1 MRIES
6 PNVVAWVPVKLTS
19 PAPWPR
25 TTRLMRITLAIAF
38 GMITASGALA
48 QGTESAEARVNA
60 QRDELARIRAER
72 DELEKKMNG
81 LQNTAHELR
90 DEVNLL
96 DRQNDA
102 TARMVTSLDN
112 QLVAITDEVTTTT
125 TDLQASEREAI
136 IKRAVLQRRLIEIY
150 KRGPLYPAEVLFSA
164 QSVGQLVARYK
175 YLHLLALRDK
185 GLVHRLDELHDKI
198 ESQHIQL
205 VRLQNSVS
213 ENRATKEQEASRLAE
228 LEQQQARNLARVQ
241 EDAKRAKARLAELEK
256 SEARLNNVIASFEAE
271 RRRASGR
278 AGAPALSP
286 SSIRT
291 TDIGRLD
298 WPVNGA
304 FLYRFGRF
312 VNPNNTTTRWNGI
325 GITAPV
331 GTIVKS
337 VSGGTVAYAGPMGTY
352 GNTVILEHGGGDYSV
367 YGSLDRI
374 DVRKGSRV
382 IKGQAIGT
390 VGVSDPALGPHLH
403 FEIRRGGPA
412 VDPAEWLRAVR

>member
-1 MRIES
+1 MPYR
-6 PNVVAWVPVKLTS
+6 V
-19 PAPWPR
+19 
-25 TTRLMRITLAIAF
+25 
-38 GMITASGALA
+38 ALA
-48 QGTESAEARVNA
+48 VMLVALPLSAQQTESAEARINA

-72 DELEKKMNG
+72 DELEAKMSG

-96 DRQNDA
+96 DKQHDA
-102 TARMVTSLDN
+102 TARMVKSLDN
-112 QLVAITDEVTTTT
+112 QLVAITDEVQSTT
-125 TDLQASEREAI
+125 TDLQNSEREAAV
-136 IKRAVLQRRLIEIY
+136 KRVVLQRRLAEIY
-150 KRGPLYPAEVLFSA
+150 KRGPLYSAEVLFSA

-185 GLVHRLDELHDKI
+185 GLVRRLEELHDKI
-198 ESQHIQL
+198 EAQQGQL
-205 VRLQNSVS
+205 VRLQNSVA
-213 ENRATKEQEASRLAE
+213 ENRAEKAREAARLAD
-228 LEQQQARNLARVQ
+228 LERQQTRNLARVQ
-241 EDAKRAKARLAELEK
+241 EDTKRTKARLAELEK
-256 SEARLNNVIASFEAE
+256 SEARMNNMIAAFEAE
-271 RRRASGR
+271 RRRANSR
-278 AGAPALSP
+278 GAATMAP

-325 GITAPV
+325 GIAAAIGTA
-331 GTIVKS
+331 VKS
-337 VSGGTVAYAGPMGTY
+337 VSSGTVAYAGQMGTY

-367 YGSLDRI
+367 YGSLDHI
-374 DVRKGSRV
+374 SVRKGARV
-382 IKGQAIGT
+382 IKGQTLGT

-412 VDPAEWLRAVR
+412 VDPAEWLRAAR

>member
-1 MRIES
+1 MS
-6 PNVVAWVPVKLTS
+6 
-19 PAPWPR
+19 
-25 TTRLMRITLAIAF
+25 
-38 GMITASGALA
+38 
-48 QGTESAEARVNA
+48 
-60 QRDELARIRAER
+60 
-72 DELEKKMNG
+72 G

-96 DRQNDA
+96 DKQHDA
-102 TARMVTSLDN
+102 TARMVKSLDN
-112 QLVAITDEVTTTT
+112 QLVAITDEVQTTT
-125 TDLQASEREAI
+125 TDMENSEREAA
-136 IKRAVLQRRLIEIY
+136 IKRAVLQRRLSEIY
-150 KRGPLYPAEVLFSA
+150 KRGPLYSAEVLFSA

-185 GLVHRLDELHDKI
+185 GLVRRLEELHDKI
-198 ESQHIQL
+198 ETQHIQL
-205 VRLQNSVS
+205 VRLQNSVA
-213 ENRATKEQEASRLAE
+213 ENRTQKEQEAARLAD
-228 LEQQQARNLARVQ
+228 LERQQARNLARVQ
-241 EDAKRAKARLAELEK
+241 EDTKRTKARLAELEK
-256 SEARLNNVIASFEAE
+256 SEARMNNMIAAFEAE
-271 RRRASGR
+271 RRRASTR
-278 AGAPALSP
+278 AGTATMAP

-325 GITAPV
+325 GISAAV
-331 GTIVKS
+331 GTTVKS
-337 VSGGTVAYAGPMGTY
+337 VSSGTVAYAGPMGTY

-374 DVRKGSRV
+374 AVRKGARV
-382 IKGQAIGT
+382 IKGQTLGT

-412 VDPAEWLRAVR
+412 VDPAEWLRAAR

>member
-1 MRIES
+1 MRIS
-6 PNVVAWVPVKLTS
+6 
-19 PAPWPR
+19 
-25 TTRLMRITLAIAF
+25 LAIVGLLLSGSVAF
-38 GMITASGALA
+38 A

-72 DELEKKMNG
+72 DELEKKMSG

-96 DRQNDA
+96 DRQHDA
-102 TARMVTSLDN
+102 TSRMVKSLDN

-125 TDLQASEREAI
+125 SDLQASEREAT
-136 IKRAVLQRRLIEIY
+136 IKRTVLQRRLIEIY

-198 ESQHIQL
+198 ESQQIQL
-205 VRLQNSVS
+205 VRLQNSVA
-213 ENRATKEQEASRLAE
+213 ENRTQKQQEAARLAD
-228 LEQQQARNLARVQ
+228 LEQQQARSLVRVQ
-241 EDAKRAKARLAELEK
+241 EDTKRAKARLAELEK
-256 SEARLNNVIASFEAE
+256 SEARLNNIIASFEAE

-325 GITAPV
+325 GISAAA

-382 IKGQAIGT
+382 VKGQAIGT
-390 VGVSDPALGPHLH
+390 VGVSDPALGAHLH

-412 VDPAEWLRAVR
+412 VDPAEWLRAIR

>member
-1 MRIES
+1 M
-6 PNVVAWVPVKLTS
+6 
-19 PAPWPR
+19 
-25 TTRLMRITLAIAF
+25 
-38 GMITASGALA
+38 
-48 QGTESAEARVNA
+48 NA

-72 DELEKKMNG
+72 DELEKKMSG

-96 DRQNDA
+96 DKQHDA
-102 TARMVTSLDN
+102 TARMVKSLDQ

-125 TDLQASEREAI
+125 GDLQKLEREATM
-136 IKRAVLQRRLIEIY
+136 KRTVLQRRLVEIY
-150 KRGPLYPAEVLFSA
+150 KRGPLYSAEVLFSA

-185 GLVHRLDELHDKI
+185 GLVRRLDELHDKI
-198 ESQHIQL
+198 ESQQVQL
-205 VRLQNSVS
+205 VRLQNSVI
-213 ENRATKEQEASRLAE
+213 ENRSQKEREAARLAE
-228 LEQQQARNLARVQ
+228 LERAQAKNLTRVQ
-241 EDAKRAKARLAELEK
+241 EDTKRTKARLAELEK

-278 AGAPALSP
+278 SAAASAP

-298 WPVNGA
+298 WPVDGT

-325 GITAPV
+325 GIAAPI
-331 GTIVKS
+331 GTVVKS
-337 VSGGTVAYAGPMGTY
+337 VSAGTVAYAGPMGTY

-367 YGSLDRI
+367 YGSLDHI
-374 DVRKGSRV
+374 SVKKGARV
-382 IKGQAIGT
+382 IKGAPLGT
-390 VGVSDPALGPHLH
+390 VGVSDPAMGSHLH

-412 VDPAEWLRAVR
+412 VDPAEWLRAAGR

>member
-1 MRIES
+1 M
-6 PNVVAWVPVKLTS
+6 
-19 PAPWPR
+19 PA
-25 TTRLMRITLAIAF
+25 
-38 GMITASGALA
+38 
-48 QGTESAEARVNA
+48 QQTESAEARVNA

-72 DELEKKMNG
+72 DELEKKMSG

-96 DRQNDA
+96 DKQHDA
-102 TARMVTSLDN
+102 TARMVKSLDQ

-125 TDLQASEREAI
+125 GDLQKLEREATM
-136 IKRAVLQRRLIEIY
+136 KRTVLQRRLVEIY
-150 KRGPLYPAEVLFSA
+150 KRGPLYSAEVLFSA

-185 GLVHRLDELHDKI
+185 GLVRRLDELHDKI
-198 ESQHIQL
+198 ESQQVQL
-205 VRLQNSVS
+205 VRLQNSVI
-213 ENRATKEQEASRLAE
+213 ENRSQKEREAARLAE
-228 LEQQQARNLARVQ
+228 LERAQAKNLTRVQ
-241 EDAKRAKARLAELEK
+241 EDTKRTKARLAELEK

-278 AGAPALSP
+278 SAAASAP

-298 WPVNGA
+298 WPVDGT

-325 GITAPV
+325 GIAAPI
-331 GTIVKS
+331 GTVVKS
-337 VSGGTVAYAGPMGTY
+337 VSAGTVAYAGPMGTY

-367 YGSLDRI
+367 YGSLDHI
-374 DVRKGSRV
+374 SVKKGARV
-382 IKGQAIGT
+382 IKGAPLGT
-390 VGVSDPALGPHLH
+390 VGVSDPAMGSHLH

-412 VDPAEWLRAVR
+412 VDPAEWLRAAGR

>member
-1 MRIES
+1 MRS
-6 PNVVAWVPVKLTS
+6 PYRIALCALLFSS
-19 PAPWPR
+19 P
-25 TTRLMRITLAIAF
+25 L
-38 GMITASGALA
+38 LA
-48 QGTESAEARVNA
+48 QTETAEARINA

-72 DELEKKMNG
+72 DELEAKMNG

-96 DRQNDA
+96 DKQHDA
-102 TARMVTSLDN
+102 TARMVKSLD
-112 QLVAITDEVTTTT
+112 QQMVAITDEVATTT
-125 TDLQASEREAI
+125 TDLQNSEREAA
-136 IKRAVLQRRLIEIY
+136 IKRAVLQRRLTEIY
-150 KRGPLYPAEVLFSA
+150 KRGPLYSAEVLFSA

-185 GLVHRLDELHDKI
+185 GLVHRLDELHNKI
-198 ESQHIQL
+198 ETQQVQL
-205 VRLQNSVS
+205 VRLQNSVA
-213 ENRATKEQEASRLAE
+213 ENRSEKEQEAARLAQ
-228 LEQQQARNLARVQ
+228 LERQQATNLARVQ
-241 EDAKRAKARLAELEK
+241 EDTKRTKARLAELEK
-256 SEARLNNVIASFEAE
+256 SEARMNSLIASFEAE
-271 RRRASGR
+271 RRRANGR
-278 AGAPALSP
+278 AGTTPSAS

-298 WPVNGA
+298 WPVNGT

-325 GITAPV
+325 GISAAV
-331 GTIVKS
+331 GTSVKS
-337 VSGGTVAYAGPMGTY
+337 VSAGIVAYAGPMGTY

-367 YGSLDRI
+367 YGSLDKI
-374 DVRKGSRV
+374 AVRKNAKV
-382 IKGQAIGT
+382 VKGQTLGT

>member
-1 MRIES
+1 MRA
-6 PNVVAWVPVKLTS
+6 VWA
-19 PAPWPR
+19 
-25 TTRLMRITLAIAF
+25 LAFCA
-38 GMITASGALA
+38 ITASSLA
-48 QGTESAEARVNA
+48 AQQNEAEARVNA

-72 DELEKKMNG
+72 DELEKKMSG

-96 DRQNDA
+96 DKQHDA
-102 TARMVTSLDN
+102 TARMVKSLDN
-112 QLVAITDEVTTTT
+112 QLVAITDEVKTT
-125 TDLQASEREAI
+125 TDDLSASEREAAT
-136 IKRAVLQRRLIEIY
+136 KRAVLQRRLIEIY
-150 KRGPLYPAEVLFSA
+150 KRGPLYSAEVLFSA

-185 GLVHRLDELHDKI
+185 GLVQRLEELHEKI
-198 ESQHIQL
+198 EAQQIQL
-205 VRLQNSVS
+205 VRLQSSVA
-213 ENRATKEQEASRLAE
+213 ENRSQKEQEAARLASLEE
-228 LEQQQARNLARVQ
+228 LQSRNLVRVQ
-241 EDAKRAKARLAELEK
+241 QDTKRTKARLAELEK
-256 SEARLNNVIASFEAE
+256 SEARLNNFIAAFEAE

-278 AGAPALSP
+278 AGAPAPSP

-298 WPVNGA
+298 WPVNGT

-325 GITAPV
+325 GISAAA
-331 GTIVKS
+331 GTPVKS

-382 IKGQAIGT
+382 VKGQALGT
-390 VGVSDPALGPHLH
+390 VGVSDPALGAHLH

-412 VDPAEWLRAVR
+412 VDPAEWLRAAR

>member
-1 MRIES
+1 MLLAS
-6 PNVVAWVPVKLTS
+6 YL
-19 PAPWPR
+19 PA
-25 TTRLMRITLAIAF
+25 
-38 GMITASGALA
+38 
-48 QGTESAEARVNA
+48 QQTESAEARVNA

-72 DELEKKMNG
+72 DELEKKMSG

-96 DRQNDA
+96 DKQHDA
-102 TARMVTSLDN
+102 TARMVSSLDQ
-112 QLVAITDEVTTTT
+112 QLVAITDEVKTTTN
-125 TDLQASEREAI
+125 DLAKSQREASM
-136 IKRAVLQRRLIEIY
+136 KRTVLQQRLIDIY
-150 KRGPLYPAEVLFSA
+150 KRGPLYSAEVLFSA

-185 GLVHRLDELHDKI
+185 GLVHRLDELHDKM
-198 ESQHIQL
+198 ESQRVQL
-205 VRLQNSVS
+205 VRLQNSVI
-213 ENRATKEQEASRLAE
+213 ENRSAKEQEAARLGE
-228 LEQQQARNLARVQ
+228 LETLQARNLSRVQ
-241 EDAKRAKARLAELEK
+241 QDAKRTKARLAELEK
-256 SEARLNNVIASFEAE
+256 SEARLNNFIASFEAE

-278 AGAPALSP
+278 GGAVALSP

-298 WPVNGA
+298 WPVNGV

-325 GITAPV
+325 GISAAV
-331 GTIVKS
+331 GTAVKS
-337 VSGGTVAYAGPMGTY
+337 VSAGTVAYAGPMGTY

-374 DVRKGSRV
+374 DVRKGTRV
-382 IKGQAIGT
+382 IKRQALGT
-390 VGVSDPALGPHLH
+390 VGISDPALGSHLH

-412 VDPAEWLRAVR
+412 VDPAEWLRAAR

>member
-1 MRIES
+1 LSRTS
-6 PNVVAWVPVKLTS
+6 YAVAFCALLFS
-19 PAPWPR
+19 S
-25 TTRLMRITLAIAF
+25 MLA
-38 GMITASGALA
+38 A
-48 QGTESAEARVNA
+48 QQTESAEARVNA

-72 DELEKKMNG
+72 DELEKKMSG
-81 LQNTAHELR
+81 LQNTAHEIR

-96 DRQNDA
+96 DKQHDA
-102 TARMVTSLDN
+102 TARMVKSLDQ
-112 QLVAITDEVTTTT
+112 QLIAITDEVQTTT
-125 TDLQASEREAI
+125 TDLQKSEREAGM
-136 IKRAVLQRRLIEIY
+136 KRTVLQRRLIEIY
-150 KRGPLYPAEVLFSA
+150 KRGPLYSAEVLFSA

-198 ESQHIQL
+198 ESQQIQL
-205 VRLQNSVS
+205 VRLQSSVA
-213 ENRATKEQEASRLAE
+213 ENRSLKEQEAARLAD
-228 LEQQQARNLARVQ
+228 LEREQAKNLVRVQ
-241 EDAKRAKARLAELEK
+241 EDTKRAKARIAELEK
-256 SEARLNNVIASFEAE
+256 SEARLNNFIASFEAE

-278 AGAPALSP
+278 GGAATLTP

-325 GITAPV
+325 GISAPV
-331 GTIVKS
+331 GTVVKS
-337 VSGGTVAYAGPMGTY
+337 VSAGMVAYAGQMGTY

-367 YGSLDRI
+367 YGSLDKI
-374 DVRKGSRV
+374 EVRKGTRV
-382 IKGQAIGT
+382 IKGQALGT
-390 VGVSDPALGPHLH
+390 VGVSDPALGSHLH

-412 VDPAEWLRAVR
+412 VDPAEWLRAAR

>member
-1 MRIES
+1 
-6 PNVVAWVPVKLTS
+6 VALCCTLLFS
-19 PAPWPR
+19 SYLPA
-25 TTRLMRITLAIAF
+25 
-38 GMITASGALA
+38 
-48 QGTESAEARVNA
+48 QQTESAEARVNA

-72 DELEKKMNG
+72 DELEKKMSG

-96 DRQNDA
+96 DKQHDA
-102 TARMVTSLDN
+102 TARMVSSLDQ
-112 QLVAITDEVTTTT
+112 QLVAITDEVRTTTS
-125 TDLQASEREAI
+125 DLEKSQREASM
-136 IKRAVLQRRLIEIY
+136 KRTVLQRRLIEIY
-150 KRGPLYPAEVLFSA
+150 KRGPLYSAEVLFSA

-185 GLVHRLDELHDKI
+185 GLVHRLDELHERI
-198 ESQHIQL
+198 ESQRVQL
-205 VRLQNSVS
+205 VRLQNGVI
-213 ENRATKEQEASRLAE
+213 ENRAAKEQEAGRLAE
-228 LEQQQARNLARVQ
+228 LEKLQARNLSRVQ
-241 EDAKRAKARLAELEK
+241 QDAKRTKARLAELEK
-256 SEARLNNVIASFEAE
+256 SEARLNNFIASFEAE

-278 AGAPALSP
+278 GGTVTLSP

-325 GITAPV
+325 GISAPAGTAV
-331 GTIVKS
+331 RS
-337 VSGGTVAYAGPMGTY
+337 VSAGTVAYAGPMGTY

-374 DVRKGSRV
+374 DVRKGTRV
-382 IKGQAIGT
+382 IKGQAVGT
-390 VGVSDPALGPHLH
+390 VGVSDPALGAHLH

>member
-1 MRIES
+1 MRI
-6 PNVVAWVPVKLTS
+6 P
-19 PAPWPR
+19 
-25 TTRLMRITLAIAF
+25 LAIVGLLLSASVAF
-38 GMITASGALA
+38 A
-48 QGTESAEARVNA
+48 QGTESPEARVNA

-72 DELEKKMNG
+72 DSLERRMSG

-96 DRQNDA
+96 DRQHDA
-102 TARMVTSLDN
+102 TSRMVKSLDN

-125 TDLQASEREAI
+125 SDLQSSEREAT
-136 IKRAVLQRRLIEIY
+136 IKRAVLQRRLVEIY

-205 VRLQNSVS
+205 VRLQNSVA
-213 ENRATKEQEASRLAE
+213 ENRTQKQQEAARLGE
-228 LEQQQARNLARVQ
+228 LEQQQARSLVRVQ
-241 EDAKRAKARLAELEK
+241 EDTKRAKARLAELEK
-256 SEARLNNVIASFEAE
+256 SEARLNNIIASIEAE

-325 GITAPV
+325 GISAAA